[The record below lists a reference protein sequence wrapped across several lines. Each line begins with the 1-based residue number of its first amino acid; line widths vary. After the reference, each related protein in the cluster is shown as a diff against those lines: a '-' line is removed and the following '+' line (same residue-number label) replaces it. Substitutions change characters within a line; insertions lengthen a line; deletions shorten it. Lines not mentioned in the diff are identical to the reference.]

1 MDIGNALPRLCLCQQ
16 LPAFLSKACIL
27 NYTLN
32 WPWTHTLMV
41 YNNPIFYNL
50 HAPGQIF
57 SQQIKSQWNSPAQQL
72 SKLWQNTHLFKVK
85 TTECSSDI
93 LQTAECFLLPFL
105 WKSIRVKRSWQ
116 LGTHIQ
122 NNSFMVQETIR
133 LPCLTPASQM
143 TEFRDQVIS
152 PRV

>member
-1 MDIGNALPRLCLCQQ
+1 MHCLGFAYASSYQHFCPK
-16 LPAFLSKACIL
+16 LAFWTIL
-27 NYTLN
+27 WTDPGLT
-32 WPWTHTLMV
+32 PWWSIIIQ
-41 YNNPIFYNL
+41 YFIIFTP
-50 HAPGQIF
+50 PGQIF

-122 NNSFMVQETIR
+122 NHSFLVQETIR